1 MFKGRCEDIE
11 RRDKDVQGESR
22 SNVNKGEAHSKQV
35 DHCSKQI
42 ASRHPLAQLQSETL
56 VYQVSMPSMPPHQ
69 IEQDHGDKYC
79 STVNQSCRVLLRSK
93 DILPKYG
100 RGKGNNCNAHQ
111 KKQVDCQ

>member
-79 STVNQSCRVLLRSK
+79 STVNQSCRVLLPALLCFHLSLRSLHLLLCY
-93 DILPKYG
+93 ILKYM
-100 RGKGNNCNAHQ
+100 
-111 KKQVDCQ
+111 